1 MTAHRRAH
9 PGWQALVI
17 GLGNPYRR
25 DDGAGLAVAAR
36 IRQAGLP
43 GVAVR
48 ELEGEPV
55 SLIDAWESAPLVYLI
70 DAVSAGGTAGTV
82 HRFDAASGLPPAPLR
97 HRGTHAFSL
106 ADAIELGR
114 ALGRLPP
121 RLIAY
126 GIEGA
131 NFGAGTGL
139 SPQAARGAAVVVTQL
154 TGELTRIGRH
164 PPGSGA
170 DDLGAEHPA

>member
-1 MTAHRRAH
+1 MTAPRCGSVGRKT
-9 PGWQALVI
+9 LVI

-36 IRQAGLP
+36 VRAAALP

-55 SLIDAWESAPLVYLI
+55 SLLDAWEGTSQVYLA
-70 DAVSAGGTAGTV
+70 DAVSSGGEPGTV
-82 HRFDAASGLPPAPLR
+82 YRFDASAGLLPSPMR

-106 ADAIELGR
+106 ADAVELGR
-114 ALGRLPP
+114 ALCRMPLG
-121 RLIAY
+121 LIAY

-131 NFGAGTGL
+131 EFGPGTGL
-139 SPQAARGAAVVVTQL
+139 SPRVEHAVGTVVTRL
-154 TGELTRIGRH
+154 IGELAGA
-164 PPGSGA
+164 GS
-170 DDLGAEHPA
+170 DP